1 MEPRLLEMWGNPP
14 DPELLGMVARHLEGG
29 GLVAMPTE
37 TVYGFGAAL
46 QDPALRDLT
55 RLKARGPEKPFLVL
69 VPGVESV
76 SELAWTPE
84 ALEFANIFWPGALT
98 LVLSDPDGLFPTG
111 VRSAKGTV
119 AIRQTPHPVAR
130 GIVEALGQPLIST
143 SANPPGGVPSL
154 TAQEARDTAVALGA
168 GGDLWVLDGGALD
181 PSKPSTIIDFSGSE
195 PVVVRSGSIP
205 VNRLRC
211 VLPNLEGPPPTTRTS
226 S

>member
-1 MEPRLLEMWGNPP
+1 MEPRFLEMWGDPP

-46 QDPALRDLT
+46 HDQAVKEIQ
-55 RLKARGPEKPFLVL
+55 RLKARGPEKPFLML

-76 SELAWTPE
+76 SELTWTPE
-84 ALEFANIFWPGALT
+84 ALEFAKLFWPGALT
-98 LVLSDPDGLFPTG
+98 LVLKDPKGLFPPG
-111 VRSAKGTV
+111 VRSAEGTV

-130 GIVEALGQPLIST
+130 GIVEALGQPLLST

-154 TAQEARDTAVALGA
+154 TAQEALDTALALGA
-168 GGDLWVLDGGALD
+168 GNDLWVLDGGSLE
-181 PSKPSTIIDFSGSE
+181 SSEPSTVIDFSGSE
-195 PVVVRSGSIP
+195 PVVVRPGSIP

-211 VLPNLEGPPPTTRTS
+211 VLPDLAGPA
-226 S
+226 

>member
-1 MEPRLLEMWGNPP
+1 
-14 DPELLGMVARHLEGG
+14 MVARHLEGG